1 MNFNKIFKIVSISL
15 FAIAI
20 IASVMYIG
28 AASKKNCLAC
38 KLPVCEK
45 IDANGQKFLA
55 PADDCAMTYDEIKK
69 MEQETMQRNKDFG
82 TNDPVEITECSKE
95 CLNYAG
101 SFMMFTMIISIV
113 AIVLA
118 LLFSV
123 YMLIVDPKKIKG
135 VAIGVG
141 SIGLI
146 TLISYLF
153 SSDSIPSI
161 LGYSNVITIGEVKL
175 VDTMLFMTYIL
186 LAGALISIVYTSI
199 IKLIKK

>member
-1 MNFNKIFKIVSISL
+1 MNFNKVFKIVSISL
-15 FAIAI
+15 FAVAI

-45 IDANGQKFLA
+45 IDANGQKYLA
-55 PADDCAMTYDEIKK
+55 PADECAMTYDEIKA
-69 MEQETMQRNKDFG
+69 MEQETIQRNKDFG
-82 TNDPVEITECSKE
+82 TNDPVEVAECSKE
-95 CLNYAG
+95 CINYAG
-101 SFMMFTMIISIV
+101 SFMMFTIVITIV

-135 VAIGVG
+135 VLIGIG

-146 TLISYLF
+146 TLLSYLF
-153 SSDSIPSI
+153 SSDSIPTI
-161 LGYSNVITIGEVKL
+161 LGYNNIITLAEVKM

-186 LAGALISIVYTSI
+186 LAVAFISILYTNI
-199 IKLIKK
+199 IKIFKK

>member
-1 MNFNKIFKIVSISL
+1 MNFNKVFKIVSISL
-15 FAIAI
+15 FAVAI

-45 IDANGQKFLA
+45 IDANGQKYLA
-55 PADDCAMTYDEIKK
+55 PADECAMTYEEIKT
-69 MEQETMQRNKDFG
+69 MEQETIQRNKDFG

-95 CLNYAG
+95 CINYAG
-101 SFMMFTMIISIV
+101 SFMMFTIVITII

-146 TLISYLF
+146 TLVS
-153 SSDSIPSI
+153 
-161 LGYSNVITIGEVKL
+161 
-175 VDTMLFMTYIL
+175 
-186 LAGALISIVYTSI
+186 
-199 IKLIKK
+199 

>member
-1 MNFNKIFKIVSISL
+1 MNFNKLFKIVSISL

-28 AASKKNCLAC
+28 AASKKNCFAC

-45 IDANGQKFLA
+45 VDAKGEKYLA
-55 PADDCAMTYDEIKK
+55 PADECAMTYNEIKK

-82 TNDPVEITECSKE
+82 TNDPVEISECSKE

-101 SFMMFTMIISIV
+101 NFMMFTIVITIV

-123 YMLIVDPKKIKG
+123 YMLIVDTKKIKG
-135 VAIGVG
+135 VLIGVG

-146 TLISYLF
+146 TLISYLM

-161 LGYSNVITIGEVKL
+161 LGYSNVITIGEVKM

-186 LAGALISIVYTSI
+186 LAISIISILYTSI
-199 IKLIKK
+199 VKIIKK